1 MNLFSVSVNST
12 KIVERMSELNDILN
26 HFTSKKLILRKSEKS
41 KALHFWE
48 PIVKDIL
55 ERVKKKDIRFAGM
68 EMQFK
73 GSYYERC
80 KVGEPDEFD
89 LMLVMRNLELN
100 GDPYDDS
107 EDDGMSEPPTGRDTN
122 YHACNQLIQRLIF
135 IYRRD
140 EALTMFLLQL

>member
-1 MNLFSVSVNST
+1 
-12 KIVERMSELNDILN
+12 MSELNDTLN
-26 HFTSKKLILRKSEKS
+26 HFTSKKVTLRKSEKRE
-41 KALHFWE
+41 ALHFWE

-55 ERVKKKDIRFAGM
+55 EHVKKKDIRFAGM

-89 LMLVMRNLELN
+89 LMLVMKNLELN
-100 GDPYDDS
+100 GDPYDDN

-122 YHACNQLIQRLIF
+122 YHAWNQLYWKTDFYI
-135 IYRRD
+135 
-140 EALTMFLLQL
+140 